1 MDEKL
6 NVYQLLVPNE
16 SITFKS
22 DDDKVAMATCLI
34 LAQGQA
40 AAIRLDK
47 STGIEVRIPSLTIFN
62 ENASEDIEKFL
73 GSPLSKFLPMNEQ
86 KMSDCLASFAY
97 VSIDERKDFDNKLYS
112 FQSSEAKNKFLGK
125 HEEKKRGQYSRWVSL
140 AWSYSRALQNKM
152 FGESISKN

>member
-1 MDEKL
+1 M
-6 NVYQLLVPNE
+6 NTYQLLVPNE
-16 SITFKS
+16 NITFKT

-40 AAIRLDK
+40 QAIRLDQA
-47 STGIEVRIPSLTIFN
+47 SGIEVRIPSLTIFN

-73 GSPLSKFLPMNEQ
+73 GSPLSKYLPYHEKEMAE
-86 KMSDCLASFAY
+86 CLASFAY
-97 VSIDERKDFDNKLYS
+97 VSIDERKDFDQKVQS
-112 FQSSEAKNKFLGK
+112 FQSVEAKNKFLSK
-125 HEEKKRGQYSRWVSL
+125 HEEKKRGQYSRWVTL